1 VSGVHLLTESD
12 VHLYTEGEDYILTE
26 DFAMDIYQAI
36 GYRLKNSTD
45 ITNIVGARIY
55 HGMRPEGEAPCINY
69 FEVGYVPLHNGVL
82 ESPRYQISCRA
93 EDPGDAQDL
102 GRKVV
107 VLFHNFQ
114 GVIDSFVVQRTTV
127 EGKFMLPEPDT
138 NLYHVPVDV
147 RFVYNES
154 TVN

>member
-1 VSGVHLLTESD
+1 
-12 VHLYTEGEDYILTE
+12 
-26 DFAMDIYQAI
+26 MDIAQAI
-36 GYRLKNSTD
+36 GTRLKGGTAVTA
-45 ITNIVGARIY
+45 ITGSAAIY
-55 HGMRPEGEAPCINY
+55 HGMRSEGGAPCINY
-69 FEVGYVPLHNGVL
+69 FEVGYIPLHNGVL

-93 EDPGDAQDL
+93 STPKGVQQLARE
-102 GRKVV
+102 VV

-114 GVIDSFVVQRTTV
+114 GVIGTFDIQRTTV
-127 EGKFMLPEPDT
+127 EGKFLLPEPDT